1 MTVREKQ
8 PRRAARGQ
16 HVPFSGLVQAHTPGK
31 SRVFA
36 AVGMEGTGETDWPAE
51 RTGFELAVPLRWTA
65 LRSEVV
71 EEAFGSAR
79 YDERGR
85 PQRPAVSACAIP

>member
-1 MTVREKQ
+1 MDS
-8 PRRAARGQ
+8 P
-16 HVPFSGLVQAHTPGK
+16 L
-31 SRVFA
+31 
-36 AVGMEGTGETDWPAE
+36 E

-85 PQRPAVSACAIP
+85 PQRPAVSACATP

>member
-1 MTVREKQ
+1 MATLRQCRPSMPK
-8 PRRAARGQ
+8 
-16 HVPFSGLVQAHTPGK
+16 FK
-31 SRVFA
+31 FA
-36 AVGMEGTGETDWPAE
+36 PDSALE

-85 PQRPAVSACAIP
+85 PQRPAVSACATP

>member
-1 MTVREKQ
+1 LTELAPLS
-8 PRRAARGQ
+8 PRGRNRASEICIGIVCADIVLAGTDFGGAR
-16 HVPFSGLVQAHTPGK
+16 F
-31 SRVFA
+31 RFA
-36 AVGMEGTGETDWPAE
+36 RDSPLE

-79 YDERGR
+79 YNEWAARNGLR
-85 PQRPAVSACAIP
+85 FRSTP